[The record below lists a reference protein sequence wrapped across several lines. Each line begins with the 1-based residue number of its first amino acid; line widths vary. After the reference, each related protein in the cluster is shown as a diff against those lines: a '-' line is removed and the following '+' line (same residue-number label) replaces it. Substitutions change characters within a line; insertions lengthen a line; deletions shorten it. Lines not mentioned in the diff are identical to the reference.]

1 MASKRDYKKFDPIL
15 RVRQRQERL
24 KAQALA
30 DTRRAI
36 RREEGRR
43 EEILRDQKRMIQ
55 EAGNQ
60 AQRAFDPAAVHAY
73 FQYERHLARLAV
85 EKDAA
90 VRALR
95 AVETERRRELEDAVK
110 RRRVIE
116 RLRERALQAYA
127 RAVRKH
133 EQFFHDEV
141 AAGRAARARKTGP
154 SE

>member
-1 MASKRDYKKFDPIL
+1 MASRRDYKKYEALL
-15 RVRQRQERL
+15 RVRERHERL

-43 EEILRDQKRMIQ
+43 EEIFRDQKRVIE
-55 EAGNQ
+55 EAGAQ
-60 AQRAFDPAAVHAY
+60 AQRTFDPAAVHAY

-95 AVETERRRELEDAVK
+95 TVETERRRELEEAVK
-110 RRRVIE
+110 RRRVVE

-127 RAVRKH
+127 RAIRKH
-133 EQFFHDEV
+133 EQLFHDEV
-141 AAGRAARARKTGP
+141 AAAQAARARKTER
-154 SE
+154 SA